1 MTRDPSFWR
10 QWFMGMADHVALA
23 SKDPST
29 KVGAVI
35 ADERRVIR
43 GVGYN
48 GFPRGVADDAHRY
61 DDRATKYKYVVYA
74 EANAILNSTGAR
86 GCTLYATLHPCS
98 ACASLII
105 QAGIRIVVCRP
116 TIARWADDALF
127 TQAMLVEAGV
137 ELVIAPAAETP

>member
-1 MTRDPSFWR
+1 MKRDPEFWR
-10 QWFMGMADHVALA
+10 RWFLGMADHVATA

-35 ADERRVIR
+35 ADDNRVIR

-48 GFPRGVADDAHRY
+48 GFPRGVADNPDRY
-61 DDRATKYKYVVYA
+61 ADRATKYKYVVHA

-86 GCTLYATLHPCS
+86 GCTLYCTLHPCS

-105 QAGIRIVVCRP
+105 QAGIKLVVCRP
-116 TIARWADDALF
+116 TIARWADDAAF
-127 TQAMLVEAGV
+127 TLAMLAEAGI
-137 ELVIAPAAETP
+137 ELAIEPVSE